1 MFIDVIRSGF
11 TLAVRSIR
19 LQIRQHALGYAW
31 TLIIPVLYAGCY
43 IFIKRELSGHGSVQT
58 VDGAWDVLRAFAG
71 ITLFQC
77 WMQIVQD
84 ISAFIRKH
92 RGLLRGINVGPIP
105 FVLAVVFE
113 GVIAIAIRSLLIILA
128 IPILGVPFP
137 IDLVSWVWF
146 FFSLLALLVSATMV
160 GLLLAPWAVLYA
172 DIRKALTSVSL
183 PIILIS
189 PIFYPAVEQKAG
201 GLYWLNIFNP
211 IASPLAVISSSLR
224 ETSSVYMLPTV
235 FFTVGALVILCWSL
249 KLLNRQIPILLER
262 MGN

>member
-1 MFIDVIRSGF
+1 MFTDVIRSGF

-19 LQIRQHALGYAW
+19 LQIKQHALGYAW
-31 TLIIPVLYAGCY
+31 VLITPVLYAACY
-43 IFIKRELSGHGSVQT
+43 IFIKRELSGGSAPT
-58 VDGAWDVLRAFAG
+58 VDGARDVLRAFAG

-77 WMQIVQD
+77 WIQIVQD
-84 ISAFIRKH
+84 ISAFIRTH

-113 GVIAIAIRSLLIILA
+113 GIIAIAIRSLLIIIA

-146 FFSLLALLVSATMV
+146 FFSLLALLISASMV
-160 GLLLAPWAVLYA
+160 GLLLAPWAVLYS
-172 DIRKALTSVSL
+172 DVRKALTSVSL

-201 GLYWLNIFNP
+201 ALYWLNIFNP

-224 ETSSVYMLPTV
+224 DSPSVYMLPMV
-235 FFTVGALVILCWSL
+235 LFTVGALLILCWSF
-249 KLLNRQIPILLER
+249 KMLNRQIPILLER